1 MAERTSSTRAA
12 IVARRQSVSLVRV
25 RYAET
30 DQMQVAYHAHYFVW
44 FEVARTD
51 WLRDAGFTYRQM
63 EADGLML
70 PVIDARCQYR
80 APARYDDELAV
91 RATARLVSPAR
102 LAFDY
107 EVCGPGGV
115 VAVGSTVHATLD
127 RSGRPVRVPATVKD
141 LIG

>member
-107 EVCGPGGV
+107 EVSGPGGV

>member
-1 MAERTSSTRAA
+1 MAERTSSARAT
-12 IVARRQSVSLVRV
+12 IVARRQSVSRLRV

-30 DQMQVAYHAHYFVW
+30 DQMQVAYYANYFIW

-51 WLRDAGFTYRQM
+51 WLRDAGLTYRQM
-63 EADGLML
+63 ESDGLML
-70 PVIDARCQYR
+70 PVIDARCEYR

-91 RATARLVSPAR
+91 RTTARMVSPAR

-107 EVCGPGGV
+107 EISGPGGV
-115 VAVGSTVHATLD
+115 VAVGSTIHATLD
-127 RSGRPVRVPATVKD
+127 RSGRPVRVPATVKE